1 MARPFHGIARAVLPD
16 LAELETALGLWARGL
31 LVRAPKNGVVVTL
44 AKTLARIAWVVL
56 TEDGGYVAAGE
67 AAA

>member
-1 MARPFHGIARAVLPD
+1 